1 MRKAAFAIGLAIAAV
16 AAFSAP
22 GAIPASA
29 DGFAESFNSFDDYW
43 EYKRF
48 EAEVRANED
57 LGDLSTEDG
66 AFGSNAAG
74 AMAAA
79 AAPVVA
85 LTSETV
91 ALVNYGA
98 TVEDQEPTVD
108 GRMRKTV
115 WMGFARSKPARV
127 VLHTF
132 GSRIDTAL
140 ALYQGDRLTSLRRVA
155 FNDDKPVAGFG
166 RKQSLIQFD
175 APAAARDYRLQI
187 GSPSGEEDDVF
198 LTGNVFPPG
207 GGLSAFL
214 ARYNGHAFFNGAF
227 VCVAPG
233 ACSPGVTE
241 PTFIL
246 HNSMA
251 SPVTVTSSSTLGPG
265 VRAPRPIVLAPGA
278 TAAAKFS
285 FTAGFDATTVRTISG
300 RFLFSGR
307 VGGKLATTASHA
319 ALIVV
324 KSAFDG
330 VEPVEVKVDA
340 QTRAGPV
347 GELRAFDVDMR
358 NVAGVTVRGCH
369 ARGAVYQP
377 LDVLWN
383 RIDPDTGNLVGPAN
397 QPFAIAPGKTARVR
411 VAVLPRQASLAD
423 PTFDGDVIVD
433 CANAREPNLDQS
445 NHFGVTARARA
456 AAADVLARTVAPVT
470 GVVVTPA
477 GRTAAFRVTARNVGA
492 TARLVARPVYVRPF
506 DDAPGALF
514 AATVCETDGEGAC
527 LRPAAASAAYVG
539 TKNALKH
546 FKVFVRGPTAPPAFD
561 PSQRRIFLMFEQAL
575 GAGRPGDMI
584 VGAESVAV
592 RAR

>member
-1 MRKAAFAIGLAIAAV
+1 
-16 AAFSAP
+16 
-22 GAIPASA
+22 
-29 DGFAESFNSFDDYW
+29 
-43 EYKRF
+43 
-48 EAEVRANED
+48 
-57 LGDLSTEDG
+57 
-66 AFGSNAAG
+66 
-74 AMAAA
+74 
-79 AAPVVA
+79 
-85 LTSETV
+85 
-91 ALVNYGA
+91 
-98 TVEDQEPTVD
+98 
-108 GRMRKTV
+108 
-115 WMGFARSKPARV
+115 
-127 VLHTF
+127 
-132 GSRIDTAL
+132 
-140 ALYQGDRLTSLRRVA
+140 
-155 FNDDKPVAGFG
+155 
-166 RKQSLIQFD
+166 
-175 APAAARDYRLQI
+175 
-187 GSPSGEEDDVF
+187 
-198 LTGNVFPPG
+198 
-207 GGLSAFL
+207 
-214 ARYNGHAFFNGAF
+214 
-227 VCVAPG
+227 
-233 ACSPGVTE
+233 
-241 PTFIL
+241 
-246 HNSMA
+246 
-251 SPVTVTSSSTLGPG
+251 
-265 VRAPRPIVLAPGA
+265 
-278 TAAAKFS
+278 
-285 FTAGFDATTVRTISG
+285 
-300 RFLFSGR
+300 
-307 VGGKLATTASHA
+307 
-319 ALIVV
+319 
-324 KSAFDG
+324 
-330 VEPVEVKVDA
+330 
-340 QTRAGPV
+340 
-347 GELRAFDVDMR
+347 
-358 NVAGVTVRGCH
+358 VTVRGCH